1 MSKGKWV
8 FSSLDY
14 PAEDGADG
22 KRPPSVEDV
31 GDVEAAVGCAG
42 EDGEDEDGEDVDS

>member
-1 MSKGKWV
+1 MSKSKWL

-31 GDVEAAVGCAG
+31 GDFEAAVGG
-42 EDGEDEDGEDVDS
+42 TSEDGEDEDGEDVDS